1 MMTQT
6 SYGTDCGKMSSSHI
20 NSVMYDNFIILHSS
34 MCNILHIIWTG
45 VLNKII
51 YGSTMKKSTAIT
63 KSISSIENGKFIQQL
78 FLCCTCMYIYFIF
91 SFGEKNHSDDEGN
104 FISYL

>member
-20 NSVMYDNFIILHSS
+20 NSVLYDNFIILHSS
-34 MCNILHIIWTG
+34 MSNILHIIWKA

-63 KSISSIENGKFIQQL
+63 KVSALKMENLYNNYFYAVHA
-78 FLCCTCMYIYFIF
+78 CMYAYLFYF
-91 SFGEKNHSDDEGN
+91 
-104 FISYL
+104 